1 MATQSST
8 RCRDQK
14 QGCERSAGEA
24 PQPGSCVFLLTQNLE
39 STTRIRLL
47 ELAWIFIWG
56 RLLPGPCPNRLYSL
70 IDNIVRGSSAVP
82 GEIHI
87 PRPGMS
93 ERHNLAGMSLNEL
106 LQGRPVAV
114 IGAGLVG
121 AGWAIVFAQA
131 GLNVRIYDVNPEATK
146 SALALIAEQLKELEG
161 FGLIDDPAAIA
172 ALVKP
177 AFQLADA
184 VEGAAYAQESVLER
198 VELKRSLMEELEE
211 VAPFDLV
218 IGSSSSGIP
227 ASAFTHGLKIA
238 SRVLVVHPV
247 NPPYLVPVVE
257 LVPSPDT
264 SPATA
269 EFADALMRGLKRSVV
284 HVRKEVQGFVLNR
297 LQSAL
302 LREAWAL
309 VEDGVASCEDIDRT
323 MRDGLGW
330 RWSFMGPFETID
342 LNAQGGVA
350 DYANRLGTLCQ
361 EIALSRTH
369 QEPWSAELISKVEAE
384 RRSVLSQDDLASRRA
399 WRDRRLMALA
409 ADRQKE
415 TMP

>member
-1 MATQSST
+1 M
-8 RCRDQK
+8 
-14 QGCERSAGEA
+14 
-24 PQPGSCVFLLTQNLE
+24 
-39 STTRIRLL
+39 
-47 ELAWIFIWG
+47 
-56 RLLPGPCPNRLYSL
+56 
-70 IDNIVRGSSAVP
+70 
-82 GEIHI
+82 
-87 PRPGMS
+87 GMS
-93 ERHNLAGMSLNEL
+93 PKEL

-121 AGWAIVFAQA
+121 AGWAIVFARA
-131 GLNVRIYDVNPEATK
+131 GLQVRIYDVNPEATRW
-146 SALALIAEQLKELEG
+146 ALALIAGQLKELEG
-161 FGLIDDPAAIA
+161 FGLIDDPVATA
-172 ALVKP
+172 ALVQP
-177 AFQLADA
+177 AYGLAEA
-184 VEGAAYAQESVLER
+184 LKGAAYAQESVLER
-198 VELKRSLMEELEE
+198 VELKRSILKEIEA
-211 VAPFDLV
+211 VAPLDLV

-227 ASAFTHGLKIA
+227 ASAFTHGLNIA

-264 SPATA
+264 SLATV

-350 DYANRLGTLCQ
+350 DYANRLGALCQ
-361 EIALSRTH
+361 EIAQSRTH
-369 QEPWSAELISKVEAE
+369 EEPWSADLISKVEAE
-384 RRSVLSQDDLASRRA
+384 RRSVLSQDELANRRA
-399 WRDRRLMALA
+399 WRDRRLMAFA
-409 ADRQKE
+409 AAREKE
-415 TMP
+415 PMP

>member
-1 MATQSST
+1 M
-8 RCRDQK
+8 
-14 QGCERSAGEA
+14 GE
-24 PQPGSCVFLLTQNLE
+24 LQNL
-39 STTRIRLL
+39 TGTN
-47 ELAWIFIWG
+47 
-56 RLLPGPCPNRLYSL
+56 P
-70 IDNIVRGSSAVP
+70 
-82 GEIHI
+82 
-87 PRPGMS
+87 
-93 ERHNLAGMSLNEL
+93 NEL
-106 LQGRPVAV
+106 LHGRPVAV

-131 GLNVRIYDVNPEATK
+131 GLDVRIYDVNPDATEW
-146 SALALIAEQLKELEG
+146 ALSWIAEQLKELRS
-161 FGLIDDPAAIA
+161 FGLIDDPVAIA
-172 ALVKP
+172 ARLKP
-177 AFQLADA
+177 TYQLTDA
-184 VEGAAYAQESVLER
+184 VNGAAYAQESVLER
-198 VELKRSLMEELEE
+198 LELKRSLMQQLEE
-211 VAPFDLV
+211 VAPVDLV

-227 ASAFTHGLKIA
+227 ASAFTRGLKIS

-247 NPPYLVPVVE
+247 NPSDLVPVVE

-264 SPATA
+264 SRATL

-309 VEDGVASCEDIDRT
+309 VDDGVASCEDIDRT

-350 DYANRLGTLCQ
+350 DYANRLGALCQ
-361 EIALSRTH
+361 EIAQSRTH
-369 QEPWSAELISKVEAE
+369 EEPWSPELIRKVETE

-409 ADRQKE
+409 AERQRE
-415 TMP
+415 PRS

>member
-1 MATQSST
+1 MFLP
-8 RCRDQK
+8 RRDY
-14 QGCERSAGEA
+14 E
-24 PQPGSCVFLLTQNLE
+24 
-39 STTRIRLL
+39 
-47 ELAWIFIWG
+47 
-56 RLLPGPCPNRLYSL
+56 
-70 IDNIVRGSSAVP
+70 
-82 GEIHI
+82 
-87 PRPGMS
+87 
-93 ERHNLAGMSLNEL
+93 
-106 LQGRPVAV
+106 
-114 IGAGLVG
+114 
-121 AGWAIVFAQA
+121 
-131 GLNVRIYDVNPEATK
+131 VRIYDANPQATDR
-146 SALALIAEQLKELEG
+146 ALSLIAEQLKELRS
-161 FGLIDDPAAIA
+161 FGLVDDPIAIGA
-172 ALVKP
+172 RLKATY
-177 AFQLADA
+177 QLAEA

-198 VELKRSLMEELEE
+198 VELKRALMQELEQ
-211 VAPFDLV
+211 VAPSDLV

-227 ASAFTHGLKIA
+227 ASAFTSGLKIS

-257 LVPSPDT
+257 LVPSPET
-264 SPATA
+264 SPATV

-361 EIALSRTH
+361 EITQSRTH
-369 QEPWSAELISKVEAE
+369 QEPWSQELISKVEAQ
-384 RRSVLSQDDLASRRA
+384 RRSVLTQDGLASRRA
-399 WRDRRLMALA
+399 WRDRRLMKLA
-409 ADRQKE
+409 AERQNE
-415 TMP
+415 PIP

>member
-1 MATQSST
+1 M
-8 RCRDQK
+8 R
-14 QGCERSAGEA
+14 AGQNVEGMR
-24 PQPGSCVFLLTQNLE
+24 PQ
-39 STTRIRLL
+39 
-47 ELAWIFIWG
+47 
-56 RLLPGPCPNRLYSL
+56 
-70 IDNIVRGSSAVP
+70 
-82 GEIHI
+82 
-87 PRPGMS
+87 
-93 ERHNLAGMSLNEL
+93 EL
-106 LQGRPVAV
+106 LKGRPVAV

-131 GLNVRIYDVNPEATK
+131 GLEVRLYDANSQATDR
-146 SALALIAEQLKELEG
+146 ALSLIAEQLKELSS
-161 FGLIDDPAAIA
+161 FGLVGDPVAIA
-172 ALVKP
+172 AHLKP
-177 AFQLADA
+177 TYRLAEA

-198 VELKRSLMEELEE
+198 VELKRSLMRELEE
-211 VAPFDLV
+211 VGASDLV

-227 ASAFTHGLKIA
+227 ASAFTHGLKIS

-264 SPATA
+264 SPATV
-269 EFADALMRGLKRSVV
+269 EFADALMWGLKRSVV

-361 EIALSRTH
+361 EIAQSRTH

-409 ADRQKE
+409 ADRQGE
-415 TMP
+415 TVP

>member
-1 MATQSST
+1 
-8 RCRDQK
+8 
-14 QGCERSAGEA
+14 
-24 PQPGSCVFLLTQNLE
+24 
-39 STTRIRLL
+39 
-47 ELAWIFIWG
+47 
-56 RLLPGPCPNRLYSL
+56 
-70 IDNIVRGSSAVP
+70 
-82 GEIHI
+82 
-87 PRPGMS
+87 MS
-93 ERHNLAGMSLNEL
+93 PEEL
-106 LQGRPVAV
+106 LKGRPVAV
-114 IGAGLVG
+114 VGAGLVG
-121 AGWAIVFAQA
+121 GGWAIVFAQA
-131 GLNVRIYDVNPEATK
+131 GLQVRIYDANADATDR
-146 SALALIAEQLKELEG
+146 AMALIAEQLQELSS
-161 FGLIDDPAAIA
+161 FGLVEDPVAIA
-172 ALVKP
+172 AHVKP
-177 AFQLADA
+177 TYQLADA
-184 VEGAAYAQESVLER
+184 VEGAAYAQESVLEQ
-198 VELKRSLMEELEE
+198 VELKRSLMQELEQ
-211 VAPFDLV
+211 VAPSDLV

-227 ASAFTHGLKIA
+227 ASAFTHGLKIS

-264 SPATA
+264 SPATV
-269 EFADALMRGLKRSVV
+269 EFADALMRALKRSVV

-361 EIALSRTH
+361 EIAQSRTH
-369 QEPWSAELISKVEAE
+369 EKPWSAELISKVEAE
-384 RRSVLSQDDLASRRA
+384 RRSVLSEGDLASRRA

-409 ADRQKE
+409 ADRQGE
-415 TMP
+415 TFDGYYP

>member
-1 MATQSST
+1 MGKSP
-8 RCRDQK
+8 K
-14 QGCERSAGEA
+14 
-24 PQPGSCVFLLTQNLE
+24 
-39 STTRIRLL
+39 
-47 ELAWIFIWG
+47 
-56 RLLPGPCPNRLYSL
+56 
-70 IDNIVRGSSAVP
+70 
-82 GEIHI
+82 
-87 PRPGMS
+87 
-93 ERHNLAGMSLNEL
+93 EL

-121 AGWAIVFAQA
+121 AGWAIVFARA
-131 GLNVRIYDVNPEATK
+131 GLQVRIYDVNPEATRW
-146 SALALIAEQLKELEG
+146 ALALIAGQLKELEG
-161 FGLIDDPAAIA
+161 FGLIDDPVATA
-172 ALVKP
+172 ALVQP
-177 AFQLADA
+177 AYGLAEA
-184 VEGAAYAQESVLER
+184 LKGAAYAQESVLER
-198 VELKRSLMEELEE
+198 VELKRSILKEIEA
-211 VAPFDLV
+211 VAPLDLV

-227 ASAFTHGLKIA
+227 ASAFTHGLNIA

-264 SPATA
+264 SLTTV

-350 DYANRLGTLCQ
+350 DYANRLGALCQ
-361 EIALSRTH
+361 EIAQSRTH
-369 QEPWSAELISKVEAE
+369 EEPWSADLISKVEAE
-384 RRSVLSQDDLASRRA
+384 RRSVLSQDELANRRA
-399 WRDRRLMALA
+399 WRDRRLMAFA
-409 ADRQKE
+409 AAREKE
-415 TMP
+415 PMS